1 MEIIKSSGTLI
12 TDYIQIGGIQASV
25 INASLMA
32 MIFNII
38 LAKNNI
44 DYTGITYAALS
55 LIFGFSFFG
64 KNILNIWP
72 IVLGVYLY
80 SQYQREHFK
89 KYIYVAMFG
98 TAMAPII
105 SEIIISSP
113 LHIGFRLGLGIATGV
128 LMGFVL
134 PNASSYMVKV
144 HHGYNLYNV
153 GFSSGII
160 GTIVVSLYKSYG
172 LNINTSF
179 TWSTTKTLPL
189 SFALYI
195 VLLVLFITGYYYND
209 RQLKG
214 LFNVYKY
221 SGRLVS
227 DFVVSE
233 GQGIALMNMAING
246 MLATT
251 LVLILGGDINGPT
264 IAGIFTIIG
273 FGAFGKHFGN
283 ILPIW
288 GGVILSIGIR
298 GLTFSDP
305 GVQLTFL
312 FSTGLAPI
320 AGKFGIVFGVIAG
333 MIHASLVM
341 YVGVLHGGINLY
353 NNGFSAGLVA
363 AFIVP
368 LIDSMRRGR

>member
-1 MEIIKSSGTLI
+1 M
-12 TDYIQIGGIQASV
+12 
-25 INASLMA
+25 
-32 MIFNII
+32 
-38 LAKNNI
+38 
-44 DYTGITYAALS
+44 
-55 LIFGFSFFG
+55 
-64 KNILNIWP
+64 
-72 IVLGVYLY
+72 
-80 SQYQREHFK
+80 
-89 KYIYVAMFG
+89 
-98 TAMAPII
+98 
-105 SEIIISSP
+105 
-113 LHIGFRLGLGIATGV
+113 
-128 LMGFVL
+128 
-134 PNASSYMVKV
+134 
-144 HHGYNLYNV
+144 
-153 GFSSGII
+153 
-160 GTIVVSLYKSYG
+160 
-172 LNINTSF
+172 NINTSF